1 MEIESYATLERQW
14 TMLRLI
20 PAAPQSI
27 SVAALVDG
35 LRAEGQKPT
44 RRTVA
49 RDLHAMSA
57 RFPLVVDDSGK
68 THRWSWE
75 KQASVDFLPRLNASQ
90 CLALA
95 VVRKHMA
102 TLLPKAVLDDLA
114 PLFDAAE
121 RELASSGWKD
131 WPARIAVAPPAFA
144 LLPPRIDAK
153 VLADVQHA
161 IARRVKLIAKY
172 RSVGA
177 RTATR
182 RSFDPLGLLLRGHLQ
197 YLIAQ
202 TAEHPEPRQ
211 YALQRLR
218 ETAPTNVR
226 CHEPHGFSMRK
237 YARDLAIAPR
247 GWIRLRLHFHARTA
261 EHVREMPMSK
271 YQTWRPIEGTGK
283 IEVCATVQD
292 DVQLKRW
299 LLSLG
304 MEAEVREPVR
314 LRREIAGEMRE
325 VLRAYD
331 A

>member
-1 MEIESYATLERQW
+1 MQLESYATLDRQW

-20 PAAPQSI
+20 PAEPQSI
-27 SVAALVDG
+27 TVAALVDG
-35 LRAEGQKPT
+35 LRDAGHKAT

-49 RDLHAMSA
+49 RDLHELSP
-57 RFPLVVDDSGK
+57 RFPIVVDDSGK
-68 THRWSWE
+68 THRWSW
-75 KQASVDFLPRLNASQ
+75 KKKAGVDFLPRLNASQ

-102 TLLPKAVLDDLA
+102 MLLPKSVLDDLA

-131 WPARIAVAPPAFA
+131 WPSRIAVAPPAFA
-144 LLPPRIDAK
+144 LLPPRIDPK

-177 RTATR
+177 RAATR
-182 RSFDPLGLLLRGHLQ
+182 RSFDPLGLLLRGHLV
-197 YLIAQ
+197 YLIAL
-202 TAEHPEPRQ
+202 TAENPEPRQ
-211 YALQRLR
+211 YALQRMR
-218 ETAPTNVR
+218 ETAPGTER
-226 CHEPHGFSMRK
+226 CHEPHGFSMRR

-271 YQTWRPIEGTGK
+271 YQTWRPIEGTDK
-283 IEVCATVQD
+283 VEVCATVQD
-292 DVQLKRW
+292 DLQLKRW

-304 MEAEVREPVR
+304 SEAEVREPVH
-314 LRREIAGEMRE
+314 LRKEMAEEMRKA
-325 VLRAYD
+325 LRAYD